1 MDERIEKLK
10 EVIRNTPPEALQERV
25 YTCIANGCILLTAY
39 KRAKG
44 KAGWSSFL
52 HDEFGKPMLN
62 SKEQVRIEEAFS
74 APWILEMLESDKPQ
88 SGGNYGRLPNLKIPG
103 SAFLKTDVSD
113 LVPKDM
119 SLDLAFEGLLKKSDE
134 MDTFW
139 NKIAYDSPGYS
150 KLMNN
155 DLIIPPTPY
164 TPFQIPIPVKPLVQL
179 FITILDSIR
188 LSAGLSGNSSTLL
201 TLIVLIEEI
210 VTGQWRQ
217 MIMTASGFISPSGM
231 AIGVIAK
238 YIINAWVLINPDIRT
253 ELVKDI
259 FKGTKSMLIGFLLW
273 CVSTLPPAMYRS
285 LIEEKLKVIREKVI
299 NIDEKLSAVSKPLK
313 NEGKSFTTSFEKITL
328 QDIQNLQALATW
340 DKIICTEEFQDI
352 MKPLVNDPIFRLI
365 LELMNVPTTDDDKY
379 KMCRMEEPY
388 GSVTGES
395 SIGVSLED
403 LESPKDETTPES
415 PKDETTPES
424 TKTPETPKAP
434 ESPKAPETPKVTETP
449 KAPESPKAEAPKAK
463 KGGAVKLKKSTRF
476 RKATPR
482 RTTLRHPRLQ
492 H

>member
-1 MDERIEKLK
+1 
-10 EVIRNTPPEALQERV
+10 
-25 YTCIANGCILLTAY
+25 
-39 KRAKG
+39 
-44 KAGWSSFL
+44 
-52 HDEFGKPMLN
+52 
-62 SKEQVRIEEAFS
+62 
-74 APWILEMLESDKPQ
+74 
-88 SGGNYGRLPNLKIPG
+88 
-103 SAFLKTDVSD
+103 
-113 LVPKDM
+113 
-119 SLDLAFEGLLKKSDE
+119 
-134 MDTFW
+134 
-139 NKIAYDSPGYS
+139 
-150 KLMNN
+150 
-155 DLIIPPTPY
+155 
-164 TPFQIPIPVKPLVQL
+164 
-179 FITILDSIR
+179 
-188 LSAGLSGNSSTLL
+188 
-201 TLIVLIEEI
+201 
-210 VTGQWRQ
+210 
-217 MIMTASGFISPSGM
+217 M

-285 LIEEKLKVIREKVI
+285 LIEDKLKVIREKVI

-403 LESPKDETTPES
+403 LETTPSPKDSETPES
-415 PKDETTPES
+415 PKDETTSESPKTPES
-424 TKTPETPKAP
+424 PKNPEPPKTTESPKIPESPKAETPKAP
-434 ESPKAPETPKVTETP
+434 E
-449 KAPESPKAEAPKAK
+449 APKPK